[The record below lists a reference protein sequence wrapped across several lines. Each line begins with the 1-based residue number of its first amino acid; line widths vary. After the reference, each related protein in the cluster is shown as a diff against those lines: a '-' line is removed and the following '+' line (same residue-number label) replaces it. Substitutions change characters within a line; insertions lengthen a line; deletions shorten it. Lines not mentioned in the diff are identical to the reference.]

1 MCAGR
6 PLSRFVE
13 TRALSLL
20 LDGREG
26 SWRLALHEP
35 LRSILPPCPTCRGVN
50 LNPPCTA
57 CACKDKRA
65 DKYIAVGRQLSR
77 ITTPNSEGGPDVL
90 IVGQGPGN
98 KPKFI
103 AVEVKSFSD
112 LLQSAHTGRLQAQD
126 SGQLQIMR
134 ELYDQSWLLVYGI
147 WRPTCNGGIE
157 VPAGREQNGH
167 TKWRPLTYNG
177 NPDGKPIANAYE
189 FLGRMFVAV
198 AGMGVLV
205 QQVKDEKEAARW
217 VADVL
222 YGWWSKPWEE
232 HSFTR
237 VFRQASQ
244 LPLAIPGLTPVQH
257 TRAKRL
263 LGDWPGLGPERVIA
277 AVKHF
282 GSILAMAEADEKEW
296 MKVPGIGKGIAGH
309 LVKAFRS

>member
-1 MCAGR
+1 M
-6 PLSRFVE
+6 SI
-13 TRALSLL
+13 L

-35 LRSILPPCPTCRGVN
+35 LRSLLPPCPTCRGVDQH
-50 LNPPCTA
+50 CIT
-57 CACKDKRA
+57 CACIDKKRI
-65 DKYIAVGRQLSR
+65 DPKTGKGIPVSVGRQLSR
-77 ITTPNSEGGPDVL
+77 ITTPNSEGGPDIL
-90 IVGQGPGN
+90 IVGQGPGGQ
-98 KPKFI
+98 PKFV
-103 AVEVKSFSD
+103 AVEVKNFSD

-126 SGQLQIMR
+126 TGQLQVMR
-134 ELYDQSWLLVYGI
+134 EVYDQSWLLVYGI
-147 WRPTCNGGIE
+147 WRLSPTCNGGIE
-157 VPAGREQNGH
+157 VPAGREANGH
-167 TKWRPLTYNG
+167 TKWRPLTYSG

-232 HSFTR
+232 HSFTKM
-237 VFRQASQ
+237 FRQAPQ
-244 LPLAIPGLTPVQH
+244 LPPAIPGLTPTQH

-263 LGDWPGLGPERVIA
+263 LGDWPGLGPERAIA

-282 GSILAMAEADEKEW
+282 PNVLAMAEADVKEW
-296 MKVPGIGKGIAGH
+296 MKVPGIGKGIAEH
-309 LVKAFRS
+309 MVKAFRS